1 MRTKLFLIACV
12 AIVIC
17 ITSCNEGK
25 SSNKIE
31 AALME
36 YVETEFDDQ
45 DNFIEITKFEK
56 PDTFCADQLLELA
69 EIADTYKDCFSKYT
83 QAEYKL
89 RREKLIKEQP
99 FFIIH
104 QIKARVKVDKDEKR
118 IQEFYVLEEKDGT
131 LKVYDHD
138 PEVEEVNETYADFA
152 KTVEGM
158 MGIIMKAI
166 EIKKNQGI

>member
-1 MRTKLFLIACV
+1 MKTKAILLVIAELIMSAC
-12 AIVIC
+12 
-17 ITSCNEGK
+17 ELPK
-25 SSNKIE
+25 ENKVERIFR
-31 AALME
+31 E
-36 YVETEFDDQ
+36 YVRTDFDNPSD
-45 DNFIEITKFEK
+45 FIEIAKIEK